1 MELDPAYV
9 DTVVRRW
16 QRFTG
21 SLALDLKTGQSFDD
35 REKER
40 IDAERI

>member
-16 QRFTG
+16 QRYAGGVARHAVSGRPFNE
-21 SLALDLKTGQSFDD
+21 LEAEA
-35 REKER
+35 RER
-40 IDAERI
+40 HA